1 MHMLDLETMDFC
13 PIELTLELISKKWN
27 IQIIRDIFFGKT
39 HFNEFKEGKPE
50 LTNKVLSRC
59 LKQMEDNGLI
69 AKSVNPNNPKNTEYK
84 LTKKGH
90 LLNNILFEL
99 AMYPLNVDE
108 NDELFDAETK
118 GEIETAFK
126 EKLNLN

>member
-1 MHMLDLETMDFC
+1 MLDLETMDFC
-13 PIELTLELISKKWN
+13 PIELTLDLISKKWT

-59 LKQMEDNGLI
+59 LKQMEDNQLI
-69 AKSVNPNNPKNTEYK
+69 VKSVNPANSKDTKYS
-84 LTKKGH
+84 LTKKGF

-99 AMYPLNVDE
+99 AMYPLKTDE
-108 NDELFDAETK
+108 NNEIFDSKTK
-118 GEIETAFK
+118 NEIEKAFK
-126 EKLNLN
+126 IKLNLS